1 MEKFNVPTHE
11 EVNPENQA
19 IFENLKKSLGMVPN
33 LYATMAHS
41 NTALSNYL
49 NFQNGKTSFSNKEK
63 EVINLVV
70 SQYNSCNYCLSAHTA
85 IGKMNGFTDDEIM
98 AIRANSIS
106 FNDKYKALANF
117 ALSIAS
123 TKGNPDQNALNAFF
137 EAGYDKG
144 NLVDLIIAI
153 ADKIVMNYLHNVTQ
167 VPIDFPQASLL
178 EQPA

>member
-49 NFQNGKTSFSNKEK
+49 NLQNGKTSFSNKEK